1 MAWTGQA
8 NYARAQEYAAEAEG
22 ARADGDLDKAAALAA
37 IGQVHA
43 TLALTVAT
51 ALPGSNIEGWRDVAG
66 NS

>member
-8 NYARAQEYAAEAEG
+8 NYARAQEYAAMAAAAQAEG
-22 ARADGDLDKAAALAA
+22 ELDKAAVLAA

-51 ALPGSNIEGWRDVAG
+51 ALPDMNLDSWRDVAG
-66 NS
+66 KS

>member
-1 MAWTGQA
+1 MAWHGQA
-8 NYARAQEYAAEAEG
+8 NYARAQEYAAEAAIAHEE
-22 ARADGDLDKAAALAA
+22 GDLDKAAVLAA

-51 ALPGSNIEGWRDVAG
+51 ALPGLHLDDWKAVAG

>member
-8 NYARAQEYAAEAEG
+8 NYMRAQEYAAEAAA
-22 ARADGDLDKAAALAA
+22 ARADGELDDAAVLAV

-51 ALPGSNIEGWRDVAG
+51 ALPGRHLDSWGEIAG

>member
-8 NYARAQEYAAEAEG
+8 NYVRAQEYAAEAAA
-22 ARADGDLDKAAALAA
+22 ARADGELDKAAVLAA

-51 ALPGSNIEGWRDVAG
+51 ALPGVHLDDWGDVAG
-66 NS
+66 KS